1 MEGDVGVRAD
11 PVRGGVLPG
20 LEPRSM
26 QQVVQLCGTEGA
38 ACTSTRHACKCV
50 CCTHWL
56 PVVKG
61 LVAVGNVGVEGADQ
75 ADGQQR
81 EEDDR
86 PPPQTSL
93 LHA

>member
-38 ACTSTRHACKCV
+38 ACTSPRDACKCV
-50 CCTHWL
+50 CAARTGSQKL
-56 PVVKG
+56 KVSSQS
-61 LVAVGNVGVEGADQ
+61 AMFE
-75 ADGQQR
+75 
-81 EEDDR
+81 
-86 PPPQTSL
+86 
-93 LHA
+93 